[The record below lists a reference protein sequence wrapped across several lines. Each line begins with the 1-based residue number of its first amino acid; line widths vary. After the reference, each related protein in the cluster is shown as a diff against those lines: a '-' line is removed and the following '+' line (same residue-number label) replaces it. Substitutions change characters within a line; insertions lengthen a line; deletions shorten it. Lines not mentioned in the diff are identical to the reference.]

1 MHAIHQA
8 VAESIPPVD
17 FRTSSQ
23 RYRHRELSSDGPE
36 TMETMETMET
46 RIIRRLSAWQNW
58 IFSTTQRCRRVR
70 YADYDSL
77 ILNNVKLAA

>member
-17 FRTSSQ
+17 FPTSPE

-36 TMETMETMET
+36 TMETK
-46 RIIRRLSAWQNW
+46 IICRLSAWQNW
-58 IFSTTQRCRRVR
+58 IFQQPNAVGESGTLKLYGTGRRAEYDRKTT
-70 YADYDSL
+70 
-77 ILNNVKLAA
+77 